1 MQHIVVIADQTGGKN
16 FALHRALALSKK
28 SKLKITLL
36 GFCYANIDH
45 IDNTEYAKL
54 SKKALER
61 KLIKLRTTELEQIA
75 QSIAG
80 EQHKLSITVQWSKDI
95 TPAVIAFCKTSQAD
109 LLIKTVG
116 NNKYLLKSSTDWR
129 LLRECPCPVMIAT
142 NKSWRKKAN
151 VLAAVD
157 LASKSK
163 TKQKLNDT
171 IVEHAKNLAEL
182 TDSELHIAYSIKL
195 PQALIDL
202 DIINSK
208 DYVKNKKTELKP
220 IIESFCEC
228 HSINKDQL
236 HIRQG
241 SPDRIIPS
249 IANKLKVNL
258 VVCGTV
264 GRKGIKGKLVGNTA
278 ESILENLHTEIL
290 AIKP

>member
-1 MQHIVVIADQTGGKN
+1 MQHVVVIADQTGGKN
-16 FALHRALALSKK
+16 FALHRALALSKL

-45 IDNTEYAKL
+45 IDDIEHSKL
-54 SKKALER
+54 SRKALER
-61 KLIKLRTTELEQIA
+61 KLTKLRTNELEQIA
-75 QSIAG
+75 ESIAG
-80 EQHKLSITVQWSKDI
+80 KQHKLSIEVQWSKDI
-95 TPAVIAFCKTSQAD
+95 TPAVIAFCKTNQAD

-116 NNKYLLKSSTDWR
+116 NNKHLLKSSTDWR

-142 NKSWRKKAN
+142 NKSWRKKPI

-157 LASKSK
+157 FASKSK
-163 TKQKLNDT
+163 TKQKLNDA
-171 IVEHAKNLAEL
+171 IVGHAKTLATMTE
-182 TDSELHIAYSIKL
+182 SELHIAYSIKL

-208 DYVKNKKTELKP
+208 DYVKNKKLTLKP
-220 IIESFCEC
+220 VIDSFCEK
-228 HSINKDQL
+228 HAISKDQL

-249 IANKLKVNL
+249 IANKLKANL

-278 ESILENLHTEIL
+278 ESILENLYTEIL